1 MAFGEQ
7 TPWTRQREALHP
19 ADRNVQRRLP
29 EEAVSTHCDV
39 SSVRLSIEWLHFST
53 FRSFNLCRVHLIF
66 HQYVCVLCFYL
77 LLFSY
82 SVLV

>member
-39 SSVRLSIEWLHFST
+39 SSVRLSIEWLLT
-53 FRSFNLCRVHLIF
+53 F
-66 HQYVCVLCFYL
+66 
-77 LLFSY
+77 
-82 SVLV
+82 